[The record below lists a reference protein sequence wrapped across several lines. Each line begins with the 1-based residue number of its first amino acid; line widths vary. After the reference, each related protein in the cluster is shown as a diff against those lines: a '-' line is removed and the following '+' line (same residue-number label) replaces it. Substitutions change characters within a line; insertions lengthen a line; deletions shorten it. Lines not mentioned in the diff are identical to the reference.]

1 MLGLFDTVEEKLF
14 FLILIIVLYLWIKS
28 KIRRRR

>member
-1 MLGLFDTVEEKLF
+1 MLGLFDTIEEKLF